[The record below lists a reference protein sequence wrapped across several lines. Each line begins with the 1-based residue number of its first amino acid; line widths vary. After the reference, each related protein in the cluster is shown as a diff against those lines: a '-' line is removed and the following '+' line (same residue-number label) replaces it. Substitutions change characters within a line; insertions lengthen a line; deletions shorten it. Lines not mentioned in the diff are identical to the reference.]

1 MSILSWIPKSI
12 VSVFLE
18 ITRICKCFLKSIA
31 DFYFFL
37 NNHFFSQH
45 IMMESP
51 SLEKENRIRDVRNLF
66 RLEKVKK
73 ETIDTT
79 LKGIKNFCRPET
91 EKEEIKDRIF
101 RDIRNT
107 FRLEKGN
114 KTIKDIILRDIINL
128 FEKEEEQNNYNTVGV
143 NNFWSNNYN
152 EYKSNADWSKT
163 PSFEEYFNKIR
174 PYLKDTNNVKKSG
187 TWKIQLTIASNFISY
202 LDKDVKSV

>member
-1 MSILSWIPKSI
+1 MSILSWIAKSI

-37 NNHFFSQH
+37 NNYFFSQY

-66 RLEKVKK
+66 KLEKVKK

-79 LKGIKNFCRPET
+79 FKGIKNFFRPET

-107 FRLEKGN
+107 LRLEK
-114 KTIKDIILRDIINL
+114 
-128 FEKEEEQNNYNTVGV
+128 
-143 NNFWSNNYN
+143 
-152 EYKSNADWSKT
+152 
-163 PSFEEYFNKIR
+163 
-174 PYLKDTNNVKKSG
+174 
-187 TWKIQLTIASNFISY
+187 
-202 LDKDVKSV
+202 